1 MKLYEKALIIAM
13 AVLSLTAVV
22 IHYNKGENIT
32 WPFIAFILTWL
43 SSNWYNR
50 GFRDGSKK

>member
-32 WPFIAFILTWL
+32 WPFIAFILTWS